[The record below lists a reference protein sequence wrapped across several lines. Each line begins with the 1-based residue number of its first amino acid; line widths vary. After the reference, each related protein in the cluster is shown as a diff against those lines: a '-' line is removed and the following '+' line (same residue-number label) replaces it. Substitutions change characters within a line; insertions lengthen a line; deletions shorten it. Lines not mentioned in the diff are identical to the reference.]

1 MLQYLSKHYLV
12 AMTNENEHM
21 TLGDVAEVRSGL
33 VLARKQAPGI
43 SDFAY
48 KLLTLR
54 SIHPNGY
61 VDVKQLDV
69 FHAAEDLQ
77 LCYLSQV
84 GDVIIRLSAPYT
96 AVFVDQSTAGMVV
109 SSNFV
114 IIRADR
120 NELLPEYLFWLLNTP
135 KVKRSIYENATSNM
149 LGAIKAT
156 YFAGFK
162 MPKLSLA
169 KQRQIADINALAL
182 KEAKLLRDLAEQKE
196 RYYSFMI
203 DRIQKN

>member
-1 MLQYLSKHYLV
+1 
-12 AMTNENEHM
+12 MTIRNRHIK
-21 TLGDVAEVRSGL
+21 LGDVAEVRSGL
-33 VLARKQAPGI
+33 VLARKLSRGI
-43 SDFAY
+43 SGLRY

-61 VDVKQLDV
+61 VDANQLDV
-69 FHAAEDLQ
+69 FHADEDLPQ
-77 LCYLSQV
+77 CYLSLV
-84 GDVIIRLSAPYT
+84 GDVIVRLSAPYT
-96 AVFVDQSTAGMVV
+96 AIVVDESTAGMVV

-114 IIRADR
+114 IIRINR

-149 LGAIKAT
+149 LGAVKAK
-156 YFAGFK
+156 YFSGFELP
-162 MPKLSLA
+162 MQPLA
-169 KQRQIADINALAL
+169 KQQQIADINALAL
-182 KEAKLLRDLAEQKE
+182 KEAKLLRNLAEQKE